1 MKGGTKKLKLKGT
14 GARSHLARSAKSKTD
29 TIMTD
34 IKPSTTF
41 KKTTIKKTRKKIE
54 KDINDIVQKQLDFK
68 LERPKFKSILAGELY
83 KYFFS
88 QTNLGPFR
96 IFDNL
101 KNQYKGQSIPIAF
114 FQGPFHK
121 ETCEKVKN
129 TIKILEEDL
138 KLLEKIPE
146 DASSKVIPTN
156 EDDISK
162 LLENLNF

>member
-1 MKGGTKKLKLKGT
+1 MKGNTRKLKGK
-14 GARSHLARSAKSKTD
+14 GPRSHLARSAKSKID

-34 IKPSTTF
+34 IKPSTT
-41 KKTTIKKTRKKIE
+41 IKKTRKKKIE
-54 KDINDIVQKQLDFK
+54 KHINDIVQKQLDVK

-96 IFDNL
+96 LFDNL
-101 KNQYKGQSIPIAF
+101 KNQYKGRSIPIAF

-129 TIKILEEDL
+129 TIKMLEEDL
-138 KLLEKIPE
+138 KLLEKLPE
-146 DASSKVIPTN
+146 DASSKVIPTD

-162 LLENLNF
+162 LLVSLNF

>member
-1 MKGGTKKLKLKGT
+1 MKGGTKKLKLKGR
-14 GARSHLARSAKSKTD
+14 GPRSHLARSAKSITD
-29 TIMTD
+29 AKMTD
-34 IKPSTTF
+34 IKPSTT
-41 KKTTIKKTRKKIE
+41 IKKTRKKKIE

-88 QTNLGPFR
+88 QTNLGPSKL
-96 IFDNL
+96 FDNL
-101 KNQYKGQSIPIAF
+101 KNQYKGRTIPIAF
-114 FQGPFHK
+114 FQGSFHQ
-121 ETCEKVKN
+121 ETCKKVRD
-129 TIKILEEDL
+129 TINMLEEDL